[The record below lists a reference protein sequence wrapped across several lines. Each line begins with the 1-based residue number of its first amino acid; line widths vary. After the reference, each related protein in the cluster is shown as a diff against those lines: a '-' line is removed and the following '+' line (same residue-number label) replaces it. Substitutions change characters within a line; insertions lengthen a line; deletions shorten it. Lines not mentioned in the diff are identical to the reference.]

1 MASPQ
6 LIQNVKENIV
16 KNIWAASKIEIPL
29 ITFPQTED
37 IYNGYTPNSMSEK
50 DIVIVNNIKHAWQF
64 LIDNHDVTPDWQYAK
79 HYNYLIGDGVNL
91 YPGEIRQHTVQISG
105 TNYIPPIPQL
115 DDIYAGFETAYKY
128 GSVEQQAAAL
138 FAIVCRGQWFSD
150 GNKRTAHLLANQVM
164 LAGDAGMFLLPQDK
178 DEDFRNNLLRYY
190 DSGELD
196 EFVSWLTDTSCVR

>member
-105 TNYIPPIPQL
+105 TKGLIWVINPTSSACFPQ
-115 DDIYAGFETAYKY
+115 TSK
-128 GSVEQQAAAL
+128 
-138 FAIVCRGQWFSD
+138 
-150 GNKRTAHLLANQVM
+150 
-164 LAGDAGMFLLPQDK
+164 
-178 DEDFRNNLLRYY
+178 LR
-190 DSGELD
+190 
-196 EFVSWLTDTSCVR
+196 

>member
-6 LIQNVKENIV
+6 LIRDVKENIV

-91 YPGEIRQHTVQISG
+91 YPGEIRQRTVQISG

-115 DDIYAGFETAYKY
+115 DDIYDGFETAYEY
-128 GSVEQQAAAL
+128 SSVEQQAAAL

-150 GNKRTAHLLANQVM
+150 GNKRTAHLLSNQVM
-164 LAGDAGMFLLPQDK
+164 LAGDAGMFLLPLDK
-178 DEDFRNNLLRYY
+178 DEDFRGNLLRYY
-190 DSGELD
+190 ESGELD

>member
-1 MASPQ
+1 MASLQ

-16 KNIWAASKIEIPL
+16 KSIWASSKIEIPL
-29 ITFPQTED
+29 ITFSQVED
-37 IYNGYTPNSMSEK
+37 IYKGCTPNMMPEK

-64 LIDNHDVTPDWQYAK
+64 LIDNHDVVPDWQYAK

-128 GSVEQQAAAL
+128 GSVEQQAVAL

-190 DSGELD
+190 ESGELD

>member
-16 KNIWAASKIEIPL
+16 KNIWASSKIEIPL

-37 IYNGYTPNSMSEK
+37 IYNGYTPSLIPEK
-50 DIVIVNNIKHAWQF
+50 DVVIVNNIKHAWQF
-64 LIDNHDVTPDWQYAK
+64 LIDNHDVVPDWQYAK
-79 HYNYLIGDGVNL
+79 QYNYLIGDGVNI

-105 TNYIPPIPQL
+105 TNYTPLIPQL
-115 DDIYAGFETAYKY
+115 DDIYEGFETAYRY
-128 GSVEQQAAAL
+128 DSTEQQAAAL
-138 FAIVCRGQWFSD
+138 FSIVCRGQWFSD

-178 DEDFRNNLLRYY
+178 DEDFRSNLLRYY
-190 DSGELD
+190 ESGELD

>member
-16 KNIWAASKIEIPL
+16 KNIWVASKIEIPL

-115 DDIYAGFETAYKY
+115 DDIYAGFETAYRY
-128 GSVEQQAAAL
+128 DSTEQQAAAL

-178 DEDFRNNLLRYY
+178 DEDFRGNLLHYY
-190 DSGELD
+190 ESGALD
-196 EFVSWLTDTSCVR
+196 EFVSWLTDTSCVC

>member
-50 DIVIVNNIKHAWQF
+50 DIVIVNNNKHAWQF

-105 TNYIPPIPQL
+105 TNYIPPIP
-115 DDIYAGFETAYKY
+115 IYDGFETAYEY
-128 GSVEQQAAAL
+128 GAVEQQAAAL

-178 DEDFRNNLLRYY
+178 DEDFRSNLLRYY
-190 DSGELD
+190 ESGALD